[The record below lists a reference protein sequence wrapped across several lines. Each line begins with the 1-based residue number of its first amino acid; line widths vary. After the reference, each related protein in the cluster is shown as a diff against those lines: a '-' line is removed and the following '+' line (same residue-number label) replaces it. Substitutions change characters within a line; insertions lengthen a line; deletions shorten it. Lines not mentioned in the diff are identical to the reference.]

1 MSALLNPKGFL
12 TYGGIILLLVGIL
25 GYVGVIG
32 PTPESSLFGATWW
45 FDNAENLA
53 HTVLGVVGLLA
64 AFVLPAGLQKTLVM
78 LLGVVGVLV
87 AAYNVFSTS
96 LLGANLESP
105 ADLILHAVV
114 GVWALYASMG
124 PGGKMATAKK

>member
-1 MSALLNPKGFL
+1 MSALFTPKGFL
-12 TYGGIILLLVGIL
+12 TYGGVILLLVGIL

-32 PTPESSLFGATWW
+32 PTADQSLFGETWW

-53 HTVLGVVGLLA
+53 HTALGVVGLAA
-64 AFVLPAGLQKTLVM
+64 AFVLPAGLQRTLVM

-87 AAYNVFSTS
+87 AVYNVFSTT

-105 ADLILHAVV
+105 ADLILHAAV
-114 GVWALYASMG
+114 GAWALYASR
-124 PGGKMATAKK
+124 K

>member
-25 GYVGVIG
+25 GYAGVIG
-32 PTPESSLFGATWW
+32 PTPESSLFGVTWW

-87 AAYNVFSTS
+87 AVYNVFSTS

-114 GVWALYASMG
+114 GAWALYASMG